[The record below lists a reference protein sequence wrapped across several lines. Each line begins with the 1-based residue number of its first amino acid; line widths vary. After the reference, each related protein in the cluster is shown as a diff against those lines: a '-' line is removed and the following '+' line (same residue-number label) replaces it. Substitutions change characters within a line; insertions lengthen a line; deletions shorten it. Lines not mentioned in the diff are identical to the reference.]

1 MLETILVILI
11 ILILVGVI
19 PTSGR
24 RFRWPGGILGTILL
38 ILLIL
43 LLLDVI

>member
-11 ILILVGVI
+11 ILIMLGVI
-19 PTSGR
+19 PARGA
-24 RFRWPGGILGTILL
+24 RFRWPGGIVGTLLL